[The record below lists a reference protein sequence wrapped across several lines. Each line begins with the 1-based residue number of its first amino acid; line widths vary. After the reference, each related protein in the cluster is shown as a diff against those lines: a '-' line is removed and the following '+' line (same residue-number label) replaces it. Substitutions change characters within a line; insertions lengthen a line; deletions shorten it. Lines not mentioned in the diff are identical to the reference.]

1 MRIEATRLRRTL
13 FRRIFI
19 TGAGLVF
26 VAGLAF
32 CGQGAESE
40 DSLTASVLALIAPEG
55 DAGGAEG
62 FQSETVFDDNSGKIL
77 IAVLYNGDN
86 LTGSSFPI
94 WITSGLSTGGADF
107 PTNWRNKV
115 RSMIVRGG
123 TTITLWPN
131 LGQSGTVGYKFR
143 APDDEALEWASI
155 DPFIQGGKSYSFNS
169 SNNRNA
175 LALVYS
181 GDNYTGSI
189 LPVWRDAP
197 EDLTLAGM
205 GNWKTKVSSIVV
217 NNTLASGQAAE
228 IELVLS
234 VPDERR
240 IVFENIPNLNADT
253 VSQIF
258 SYVGPPPRACAPV
271 STCHLRPV
279 DGTYNDI
286 LAANRCASRRTQATN
301 GPTACNNIQGLSYCT
316 QNGRCINPAT
326 NAPIPP
332 DTGRRLSFVDAY
344 VERLPTSSAPTPPT
358 GWGVRCF
365 IGPNSLQSIA
375 TCDTLVHKGLR
386 YWAFSHNDNRTAFL
400 IAAYNSSNQLV
411 ASQQYNGARYSW
423 RISIDSD
430 DRLAYF
436 LGQAENE
443 VAVSI
448 DSLPG
453 QPAVAKI
460 SRYTDANYAGTR
472 YQEGPGEYPVFTVS
486 NDVISSM
493 RIPAGLRVTLYEHT
507 NYRGESRTY
516 TSDINWL
523 GTFNDKASSMIIT
536 D

>member
-1 MRIEATRLRRTL
+1 MRIETTRTRRAL
-13 FRRIFI
+13 FRRVFI
-19 TGAGLVF
+19 TGVSLVF
-26 VAGLAF
+26 VAALAY

-40 DSLTASVLALIAPEG
+40 DSLTASVLALIAPEN
-55 DAGGAEG
+55 DASGAES
-62 FQSETVFDDNSGKIL
+62 FQSETVFDDNAGKVL
-77 IAVLYNGDN
+77 VAVLYNGDN

-94 WITSGLSTGGADF
+94 WITSGATSGGADF

-123 TTITLWPN
+123 TTITLWNN
-131 LGQSGTVGYKFR
+131 LGQGSQGIKHTAAVDETIIWSG
-143 APDDEALEWASI
+143 I
-155 DPFIQGGKSYSFNS
+155 DPFSQGGKSYSFSS

-197 EDLTLAGM
+197 EDLTNAFM
-205 GNWKTKVSSIVV
+205 GTWKDNVSSIVV
-217 NNTLASGQAAE
+217 NNTLASGQKAE
-228 IELVLS
+228 IELLAS
-234 VPDERR
+234 SGSTRT
-240 IVFENIPNLNADT
+240 ILFESRPQLPAETIGAIL
-253 VSQIF
+253 
-258 SYVGPPPRACAPV
+258 SYVGPQARACAPV
-271 STCHLRPV
+271 STCHLLPPP
-279 DGTYNDI
+279 GSAYN
-286 LAANRCASRRTQATN
+286 AFVGATRCASNRTQAAN
-301 GPTACNNIQGLSYCT
+301 GPIACNNLQGLSYCT

-326 NAPIPP
+326 NAAIPP
-332 DTGRRLSFVDAY
+332 DDGRRLSFVDAY
-344 VERLPTSSAPTPPT
+344 VEKLTTASAPTPPS
-358 GWGVRCF
+358 GWSPSCF
-365 IGPNSLQSIA
+365 IGPNTLQSIT

-411 ASQQYNGARYSW
+411 ASQQYNGARYNW

-430 DRLAYF
+430 DRLVYF

-443 VAVSI
+443 VTVSI

-460 SRYTDANYAGTR
+460 SRFTDANYAGTR
-472 YQEGPGEYPVFTVS
+472 YQEGPGEYPVFSVS

-493 RIPAGLRVTLYEHT
+493 RIPAGLRVTLYEHA
-507 NYRGESRTY
+507 NYRGESRVY
-516 TSDINWL
+516 TSDTSWL
-523 GTFNDKASSMIIT
+523 GDFNDRASSMIIT